1 VDYRTSL
8 LILGFAI
15 TPFANAQSTPPSVA
29 TIFNFN
35 TLQKGANIYNGLTIG
50 PGGVL
55 YGTAEQGGLS
65 TSPCPVATDGCG
77 LAFQLTP
84 PSSPGGHWTET
95 VLHRFGSK
103 QDDGYYPSG
112 TLTMGPNGV
121 LYGTTAY
128 GGVTGSVGTVFK
140 LTPPASP
147 GDSWKE
153 TVIHSFNGANDG
165 RYPAAGLALDHNG
178 VLYGATT
185 GGGTSSFGTVFSLK
199 PPSTPGDPW
208 DERVLHSFAGAPLD
222 GDGPNATLAIGPSGT
237 LFGTTLIGGSL
248 NNGAVFQ
255 VTPPPSPGS
264 PWTETVLYS
273 FVPYGG
279 DGFAPTAGVTLG
291 ADGVIYG
298 PTQDGGSS
306 DYGAIYQ
313 LTPPASPGASWTE
326 SVVYSF
332 TGVDGDRGPCS
343 SLVVGTGGVLYG
355 TTIGGTAF
363 ELQPPASPGE
373 QWTEIF
379 ALALNGEGHGGLVLD
394 ADGVLYG
401 TATFNLDGNAFELIP

>member
-8 LILGFAI
+8 LILGFAL
-15 TPFANAQSTPPSVA
+15 TPFANAQGTPPSIA

-103 QDDGYYPSG
+103 QDDGYYPSDA
-112 TLTMGPNGV
+112 LTMGPNGV

-128 GGVTGSVGTVFK
+128 GGVAGSVGTVFQ

-199 PPSTPGDPW
+199 PPSIPGDPW
-208 DERVLHSFAGAPLD
+208 DERVLHSFAGAPGD
-222 GDGPNATLAIGPSGT
+222 GDSPYSTLVIGPSGT
-237 LFGTTLIGGSL
+237 LFGTTVIGGSL

-255 VTPPPSPGS
+255 LTPPLSPGS

-298 PTQDGGSS
+298 PTQDGGSA

-326 SVVYSF
+326 SVLYSF
-332 TGVDGDRGPCS
+332 TGVDGDAGPCS

-363 ELQPPASPGE
+363 ELQPPASPVE
-373 QWTEIF
+373 QWTELF
-379 ALALNGEGHGGLVLD
+379 ALALHGEGTGGLVLN
-394 ADGVLYG
+394 ADGVIYG
-401 TATFNLDGNAFELIP
+401 TATFNLDGKAFELIP